1 MIDLEPGM
9 LRSIPYL
16 YSNGRSI
23 DTLNSA
29 KCGHRIK
36 SENTH
41 KSLYRPESSIYR
53 FNNFVNADFCGI

>member
-1 MIDLEPGM
+1 M

-16 YSNGRSI
+16 HSNGRSI

-41 KSLYRPESSIYR
+41 KSLYRPEGSIYR